1 MRCTNLLR
9 RGRRNVAE
17 SPPGTGGSD
26 ARGGTR
32 ARSFVWR
39 RRGSCL
45 KGITRRRVGHR
56 WRRPRCQMPH
66 PEDSLGRAAPP
77 AEERAGKE
85 VRDQTPT
92 RGKHGIA
99 QCAFSPRIMG
109 GACVAGDATPSKRGQ
124 GPQEEEARRTLAAL
138 KEDKEPTAATH
149 SQSDNCSR
157 RRRRRGRSERMLRNA
172 KTKSSVKNWR
182 GSEQQVATGPR
193 LSTTDDKTI
202 DQEDEHDGDDMDVS
216 TNSFSAWTE
225 EERQKRLEV
234 ARAGLAYYVNKF
246 GEEAEET
253 EEVRDEISCLER
265 ASRDAKPFKTHRG
278 LLERKRERLR
288 AKQDK
293 DESEVARIRTEQEEL
308 RTKLES
314 LQAAMAERK
323 KTLTQVEE
331 ELADLVKRALAE
343 GDAAGPAGQQ
353 GDDASAP
360 WSPQA
365 ASSILMSL
373 ASKPGV
379 PPEFATLLG
388 HVYQAAQALAAA
400 GAAAGQAAAQ
410 PLAGGGSSQQSNQAR
425 GARSSQKTETGAA
438 SSEGGGLLAKGQP
451 NQLAPQGRWS
461 KPGAT
466 AATGTTTTS
475 TGADGGEDTRQAV
488 GASEGATGA
497 GGAAAVAGGAGEATA
512 AAPQTGRPSGS
523 DKKSEGAATTGQD
536 DGDQDPELI
545 DAEMGDAE
553 LDGEVAASISKLPT
567 ADQARL
573 RAALGARG
581 GRRRRDG
588 NDDGERDSGNRDRER
603 SPRPTKVG
611 GAEDEA

>member
-1 MRCTNLLR
+1 MCFLPANYGWRLRCRGCDAFQKRPGAAGGGGAANVGSTQGGQGANRSYSLAERQLQQAKAAQRKERKDATERENKELR
-9 RGRRNVAE
+9 E
-17 SPPGTGGSD
+17 EL
-26 ARGGTR
+26 AR
-32 ARSFVWR
+32 
-39 RRGSCL
+39 L
-45 KGITRRRVGHR
+45 
-56 WRRPRCQMPH
+56 
-66 PEDSLGRAAPP
+66 RAAN
-77 AEERAGKE
+77 
-85 VRDQTPT
+85 
-92 RGKHGIA
+92 
-99 QCAFSPRIMG
+99 CN
-109 GACVAGDATPSKRGQ
+109 SK
-124 GPQEEEARRTLAAL
+124 A
-138 KEDKEPTAATH
+138 
-149 SQSDNCSR
+149 
-157 RRRRRGRSERMLRNA
+157 
-172 KTKSSVKNWR
+172 
-182 GSEQQVATGPR
+182 GPR
-193 LSTTDDKTI
+193 PSTTDDKTT

-512 AAPQTGRPSGS
+512 AAPQTGRPSGA

-588 NDDGERDSGNRDRER
+588 NADGERDSGNRDRER